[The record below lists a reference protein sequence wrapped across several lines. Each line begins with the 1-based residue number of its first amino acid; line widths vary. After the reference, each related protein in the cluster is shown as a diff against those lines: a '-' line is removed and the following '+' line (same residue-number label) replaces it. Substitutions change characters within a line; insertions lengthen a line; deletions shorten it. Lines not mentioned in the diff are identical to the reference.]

1 MDGGEGVTVRPQAQ
15 MLLFSFFLV
24 FLCVGFLSLLPSQG
38 VLCFFY
44 RGSMGFFLGLKW
56 IWW

>member
-24 FLCVGFLSLLPSQG
+24 FPCVGFLSLLPSQG

-44 RGSMGFFLGLKW
+44 RGSMGFF
-56 IWW
+56 